1 MQVTPRRN
9 HRRKERPLRRASPGG
24 NMNNKTDLSQIT
36 LIDHTAMDEEN
47 WQDYSITVDPN
58 DIVIHDNLDLDFSS
72 ININMQNDSYI
83 NGKMYLEGEGAD
95 IEINGKSLS
104 SAIANIEERLA
115 ILHCNPELEAEFQE
129 LHQLGEEYRKVEK
142 QLMEKKTIW
151 DNLNRAEGD

>member
-1 MQVTPRRN
+1 
-9 HRRKERPLRRASPGG
+9 
-24 NMNNKTDLSQIT
+24 MNSKIDLSQIT
-36 LIDHTAMDEEN
+36 LIDHTAMQEEN

-58 DIVIHDNLDLDFSS
+58 DVMLLDDDLSYDFSN

-83 NGKMYLEGEGAD
+83 NGKMYLTGEGAD

-129 LHQLGEEYRKVEK
+129 LHHLGEQYRKVEQ
-142 QLMEKKTIW
+142 QLMEKKKVW

>member
-1 MQVTPRRN
+1 
-9 HRRKERPLRRASPGG
+9 
-24 NMNNKTDLSQIT
+24 MNNKDLDLSQIT
-36 LIDHTAMDEEN
+36 LIDHTALGEEN

-58 DIVIHDNLDLDFSS
+58 DIVINEHLDYDFSN
-72 ININMQNDSYI
+72 INISMNNDSYI

-129 LHQLGEEYRKVEK
+129 LHQLGEQYRKVEK
-142 QLMEKKTIW
+142 QLMEKKTVW
-151 DNLNRAEGD
+151 DKLNRAEGD

>member
-1 MQVTPRRN
+1 
-9 HRRKERPLRRASPGG
+9 
-24 NMNNKTDLSQIT
+24 MNNKDLDLSQIT
-36 LIDHTAMDEEN
+36 LIDHTALGEDN

-58 DIVIHDNLDLDFSS
+58 DIVIHDSLDYDFSN
-72 ININMQNDSYI
+72 INISMNNDSYI

-129 LHQLGEEYRKVEK
+129 LHNLGEQYRKVEK
-142 QLMEKKTIW
+142 QLMEKKKVW
-151 DNLNRAEGD
+151 DKLNRAEGD

>member
-1 MQVTPRRN
+1 
-9 HRRKERPLRRASPGG
+9 
-24 NMNNKTDLSQIT
+24 MNNKDLDLSQIT
-36 LIDHTAMDEEN
+36 LIDHTALGEEN

-58 DIVIHDNLDLDFSS
+58 DIVINEHLDYDFSN
-72 ININMQNDSYI
+72 INISMNNDSYI
-83 NGKMYLEGEGAD
+83 NGKMYLDGEGAD

-129 LHQLGEEYRKVEK
+129 LHQLGEQYRKVEK
-142 QLMEKKTIW
+142 QLMEKKTVW

>member
-1 MQVTPRRN
+1 
-9 HRRKERPLRRASPGG
+9 
-24 NMNNKTDLSQIT
+24 MNNKTDLSQIT

>member
-1 MQVTPRRN
+1 
-9 HRRKERPLRRASPGG
+9 
-24 NMNNKTDLSQIT
+24 MNNKLDLGQIT

-47 WQDYSITVDPN
+47 LQDYSITVDPN

-129 LHQLGEEYRKVEK
+129 LHQLGEQYRKVEK
-142 QLMEKKTIW
+142 QLMEKKTVW

>member
-1 MQVTPRRN
+1 
-9 HRRKERPLRRASPGG
+9 
-24 NMNNKTDLSQIT
+24 MNNKLDLGQIT

-129 LHQLGEEYRKVEK
+129 LHQLGEQYRKVEK
-142 QLMEKKTIW
+142 QLMEKKTVW